1 VKVVSSAALPVIEGD
16 LPKTLAS
23 FVSLLRDH
31 CAFDAQTRCTLS
43 LMTKAWKLPA
53 LVARALPPEAEE
65 FGTIPGVHGRM
76 TAAEFLVPAL
86 ADAKVHLFKCNATLT
101 DSLSRDQTLALLSTL
116 AGALPVSGRGVHLS
130 LWVDSAILSD
140 ASKAVRGRLEL
151 ARPPKGKARYHS
163 SVYCDFETDSK
174 PGPATKKTLQ
184 ELRDAL
190 GVEWRK
196 PSYAK
201 PDFFGPD
208 RPSAPEMTV
217 IEWCIQEA
225 FSRAAADIDRAR
237 VSLAP
242 HLYSQMGASY
252 KRMGDIQSGI
262 PEKIDFVPELRQ
274 FMRASFP
281 EYASCTAGRSTP
293 SFRKRLADHLDG
305 LLFVERSGGFG
316 KCFSLQYHV
325 DFPGTRF
332 AGRCIDPLNRSRSLF
347 SLFHK
352 GAMPPMW
359 TYSTSEELAQALGGC
374 RDLLRTALPALEA
387 RLTELLSPPPEAL
400 PQDIQTRG
408 RLSAHEAYE
417 QARSLAEAWT
427 PDARFTGLHSGG
439 LYLDRGYNLARGVG
453 LDGRLQSHGCWLV
466 RFESGRLNS
475 DLLVEVPHSGQIRW
489 NSMRKMFPI
498 LCALPSREWL
508 DSPDAMQ
515 KGIDVIKALAPDHEW
530 ETWECGLGEER
541 IVSATV
547 WKVHASFVLGPRRQ
561 RFRDAYVYL
570 DPVDGSVIRSAVHE
584 R

>member
-1 VKVVSSAALPVIEGD
+1 MKVVSSAALPVIEGD
-16 LPKTLAS
+16 LPKTLAG
-23 FVSLLRDH
+23 FISLLRDH

-43 LMTKAWKLPA
+43 LMTKAWRLPA

-65 FGTIPGVHGRM
+65 FGTIPRVQRRM
-76 TAAEFLVPAL
+76 SAAEFLAPAL
-86 ADAKVHLFKCNATLT
+86 ADAKVHLFRCNATIT
-101 DSLSRDQTLALLSTL
+101 DSLARDQTLALLSTL
-116 AGALPVSGRGVHLS
+116 AGALPVSGRGVHRM

-140 ASKAVRGRLEL
+140 ASEPVRGRLEL

-163 SVYCDFETDSK
+163 SVYCEFETDSK
-174 PGPATKKTLQ
+174 SGPITKKTLQ

-196 PSYAK
+196 PCVK
-201 PDFFGPD
+201 TDFFGPD
-208 RPSAPEMTV
+208 RPSASEMAV
-217 IEWCIQEA
+217 IELCIQEA
-225 FSRAAADIDRAR
+225 FSRAAADIVRER
-237 VSLAP
+237 VSPA
-242 HLYSQMGASY
+242 HLYSEMGAAY
-252 KRMGDIQSGI
+252 KRMRDIQSGI
-262 PEKIDFVPELRQ
+262 QEEIDFVPELRQ
-274 FMRASFP
+274 FMRANFP
-281 EYASCTAGRSTP
+281 EYASCSAGGNTP

-305 LLFVERSGGFG
+305 RLFVERSGGFG

-325 DFPGTRF
+325 DLPGTRF
-332 AGRCIDPLNRSRSLF
+332 ADRCIDPLNGSRSLF

-352 GAMPPMW
+352 GVMPPVW

-374 RDLLRTALPALEA
+374 RDVLRAALPALEA

-408 RLSAHEAYE
+408 RLSAREAYE
-417 QARSLAEAWT
+417 QTLSIAEAWA
-427 PDARFTGLHSGG
+427 PDARFAGLHSGG
-439 LYLDRGYNLARGVG
+439 LHLGLGCDLARGVD

-489 NSMRKMFPI
+489 NSKPKMFPI

-508 DSPDAMQ
+508 DSSDAMQ

-530 ETWECGLGEER
+530 ATWECGLGEER

-547 WKVHASFVLGPRRQ
+547 WKIHASFVLTPHRAS
-561 RFRDAYVYL
+561 FRDAYVYL
-570 DPVDGSVIRSAVHE
+570 DQVDGSLIDSAVY
-584 R
+584 RR